1 MDVIRTASLCKCYG
15 RLPAVDHL
23 EMHVPKGAIYGFIGR
38 NGSGKSTTLKM
49 LCGLA
54 YPTSGEIRLFD
65 KPVDDDLARRRVGAL
80 IEETGAYPTL
90 SGRENLILKAVA
102 MGLTDEKRRADEML
116 GLVGLGTAG
125 GKKVKKYSMGMK
137 RRLGIALA
145 LLGSPDLLL
154 LDEPLNG
161 LDPEG
166 ILQLR
171 ALLLRLNRENGV
183 TIVVSSHI
191 LGELEKISTHYG
203 ILQNGRMAAELSA
216 AELQK
221 KCRDYLLV
229 RVNGQEG
236 ARRAAVVL
244 EQALGIRE
252 YEVLP
257 EGELHIL
264 QQADPAAVTAALTGA
279 GIAVQAVSLHRQELE
294 DYFLDLMGGQD
305 HA

>member
-1 MDVIRTASLCKCYG
+1 MDVIRTASLCKSYG

-54 YPTSGEIRLFD
+54 YHTSGEIRLFD

-145 LLGSPDLLL
+145 LLARPEAQLLVVDDPDQVRSM
-154 LDEPLNG
+154 E
-161 LDPEG
+161 
-166 ILQLR
+166 LR
-171 ALLLRLNRENGV
+171 AEVLHALKGV
-183 TIVVSSHI
+183 AEDLPVVVVSTNPDFDS
-191 LGELEKISTHYG
+191 LADT
-203 ILQNGRMAAELSA
+203 
-216 AELQK
+216 
-221 KCRDYLLV
+221 
-229 RVNGQEG
+229 
-236 ARRAAVVL
+236 
-244 EQALGIRE
+244 ALTI
-252 YEVLP
+252 
-257 EGELHIL
+257 
-264 QQADPAAVTAALTGA
+264 TGA
-279 GIAVQAVSLHRQELE
+279 GNKWHFYTLAQN
-294 DYFLDLMGGQD
+294 
-305 HA
+305 

>member
-203 ILQNGRMAAELSA
+203 ILQNGRMAAEISA

-221 KCRDYLLV
+221 K
-229 RVNGQEG
+229 
-236 ARRAAVVL
+236 
-244 EQALGIRE
+244 
-252 YEVLP
+252 
-257 EGELHIL
+257 
-264 QQADPAAVTAALTGA
+264 
-279 GIAVQAVSLHRQELE
+279 
-294 DYFLDLMGGQD
+294 
-305 HA
+305 